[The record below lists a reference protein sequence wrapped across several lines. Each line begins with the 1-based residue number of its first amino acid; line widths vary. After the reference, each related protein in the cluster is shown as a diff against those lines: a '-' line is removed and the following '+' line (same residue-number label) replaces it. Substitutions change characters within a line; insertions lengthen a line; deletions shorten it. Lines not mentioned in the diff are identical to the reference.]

1 MKNYFNHHHQ
11 NELTRNA
18 NQKNNNCFKKFKIT
32 SNQTNNA
39 PPYSGNRR
47 MSERDLTRM
56 GADCKNSGGPLIANN
71 HLANSKSV
79 PALHHHMG
87 SGTIC
92 KFAIF
97 IFT

>member
-1 MKNYFNHHHQ
+1 
-11 NELTRNA
+11 
-18 NQKNNNCFKKFKIT
+18 
-32 SNQTNNA
+32 
-39 PPYSGNRR
+39 

-56 GADCKNSGGPLIANN
+56 GADGKSVGGPLVANN

-92 KFAIF
+92 K
-97 IFT
+97 

>member
-1 MKNYFNHHHQ
+1 MPNKKI
-11 NELTRNA
+11 TTA
-18 NQKNNNCFKKFKIT
+18 SKKFKIT

-56 GADCKNSGGPLIANN
+56 GADGKNAGGPLIANN

-92 KFAIF
+92 KFGIF

>member
-1 MKNYFNHHHQ
+1 MLHHLFWKM
-11 NELTRNA
+11 LTRP
-18 NQKNNNCFKKFKIT
+18 IT
-32 SNQTNNA
+32 KRSLCAHN
-39 PPYSGNRR
+39 SGNRR

-56 GADCKNSGGPLIANN
+56 GADGKSVGGPLVANN

-92 KFAIF
+92 K
-97 IFT
+97 